1 MSVLHT
7 LRACLHNKLS
17 FQDFYMFITD
27 CIHLKVTECFPVSGT
42 NRLKTGKDDSD
53 MSYSEGL
60 SGETGSETDER
71 PNSPRAAPVGKD
83 NEMNR
88 VGSVSL

>member
-1 MSVLHT
+1 
-7 LRACLHNKLS
+7 
-17 FQDFYMFITD
+17 MFITD